1 MSSLALL
8 HVLFSARLGLSHAG
22 QGMDILVQMEPLFS
36 FPTVL
41 AHLPGGCGME
51 RGKANIETDRILG
64 TPSSL
69 PKDFKRSHTWKANH
83 SKSML

>member
-8 HVLFSARLGLSHAG
+8 HVLFSARPGLSHAG
-22 QGMDILVQMEPLFS
+22 QGMDILVQLEPLFL

-41 AHLPGGCGME
+41 THLPGGSGMK

-69 PKDFKRSHTWKANH
+69 PKEIKRSHTWKANP
-83 SKSML
+83 SKLML